1 MLRGGVFSTKRPSK
15 AAPLCEQERMSSSDA
30 NANASAGPLMEW
42 KAKYGQDIV
51 AFKVHGAKMFLGT
64 YHGVPGACDARVCV
78 VQHAC
83 ATCVRRACVCDVWV
97 TCVCVR
103 APARRSPK

>member
-1 MLRGGVFSTKRPSK
+1 
-15 AAPLCEQERMSSSDA
+15 MSSSDA

-64 YHGVPGACDARVCV
+64 YHGVPGACDARVCCATCV
-78 VQHAC
+78 CDVC
-83 ATCVRRACVCDVWV
+83 ATCVRVRRVGDVRVCARAG
-97 TCVCVR
+97 
-103 APARRSPK
+103 SPFAEIIFLCFPQ